1 MAKAAP
7 KLRKT
12 LSHANLVHLGTER
25 LAGLLMEAA
34 SADPA
39 LKRSLRLEIAAE
51 LGPEEL
57 AEALNKRMD
66 ELASSRARIS
76 WRKRPELLRELS
88 RLKVLIVDRLAEAN
102 STLAFAS
109 LVAWVDLLEPLQD
122 RTKDPRGELP
132 ALFAQATG
140 DVAGLART
148 LGPEAAV
155 PVLLEAVTTRASA
168 WAGVIGGAAADLDM
182 EVAVALLLG
191 LTRTAVPTSGRL
203 APVVRRLA
211 DRAGAVDPWLA
222 SFDDRMRR
230 DPAVLV
236 EAATRL
242 ARAGRAGEAR
252 ASLEAALES
261 APRKGIGWRAPEPP
275 PQRNEAWH
283 AAEIAV
289 LDAEGRDDEAMLSRW
304 ARFERLLTAEA
315 LRDILDRLDGF
326 DDVEATDRAIAFATQ
341 AFDLDRALGFL
352 MTWGALRE
360 AAETIALRRS
370 ELGGRAE
377 DLPLWASRLS
387 SRYPSAAVLL
397 LRARARALVSLS
409 GSLDAEGV
417 REALDEAEALAA
429 LVSDDL
435 EPHAEFVEA
444 LSKTRVQGS
453 RHARRR

>member
-12 LSHANLVHLGTER
+12 LSQANLVHLGAER
-25 LAGLLMEAA
+25 LAGILMDAA
-34 SADPA
+34 AADPM

-51 LGPEEL
+51 LGAEDL

-102 STLAFAS
+102 PSLAFAS
-109 LVAWVDLLEPLQD
+109 LVAWVDLLEPLQV

-140 DVAGLART
+140 DVAALAGT
-148 LGPEAAV
+148 LGPEVAV

-168 WAGVIGGAAADLDM
+168 WAGVIGGVAVELDM
-182 EVAVALLLG
+182 EVAAALLSG
-191 LTRTAVPTSGRL
+191 LTRKGVPTSGRL

-230 DPAVLV
+230 DPTVLV

-242 ARAGRAGEAR
+242 AKAGRAEEAR
-252 ASLEAALES
+252 ASLDAALERG
-261 APRKGIGWRAPEPP
+261 PRKGMGWRAPEPP
-275 PQRNEAWH
+275 PQQDEAWH

-289 LDAEGRDDEAMLSRW
+289 LDAEGRDGEAMLSRW
-304 ARFERLLTAEA
+304 ARFERLLTTDA
-315 LRDILDRLDGF
+315 LRDILDRLEGF
-326 DDVEATDRAIAFATQ
+326 DDVEATDRAIAFATH
-341 AFDLDRALGFL
+341 AFDLDRALSFL
-352 MTWGALRE
+352 VTWGALRE
-360 AAETIALRRS
+360 AAETIAMRRS

-377 DLPLWASRLS
+377 ALPLWAARLS
-387 SRYPSAAVLL
+387 SRYPLASVLL
-397 LRARARALVSLS
+397 LRARARALVALS
-409 GSLDAEGV
+409 GSFHAEGV
-417 REALDEAEALAA
+417 QEALDEAEALAA
-429 LVSDDL
+429 LLSDVL
-435 EPHAEFVEA
+435 EPHADFVEA
-444 LSKTRVQGS
+444 LSKAKSQGF
-453 RHARRR
+453 RPGRR

>member
-12 LSHANLVHLGTER
+12 LSQANLVHLGTER
-25 LAGLLMEAA
+25 LAGLLMDAA

-88 RLKVLIVDRLAEAN
+88 RLRVLIVDRLAEAN
-102 STLAFAS
+102 PTLAFKS

-140 DVAGLART
+140 DVAALAGT
-148 LGPEAAV
+148 LGPEVAV

-168 WAGVIGGAAADLDM
+168 WAGVIGGAAGDLDM
-182 EVAVALLLG
+182 DVAAALLVG
-191 LTRTAVPTSGRL
+191 LTRKGVPTSGRL

-222 SFDDRMRR
+222 SFDERMRR

-275 PQRNEAWH
+275 PQRDEAWH

-304 ARFERLLTAEA
+304 ARFERLLSVEA

-360 AAETIALRRS
+360 AAETIALRRG

-377 DLPLWASRLS
+377 AMPLWAARLS
-387 SRYPSAAVLL
+387 SRYPLASVLL
-397 LRARARALVSLS
+397 LRARARALVALS
-409 GSLDAEGV
+409 GSLQGEGV
-417 REALDEAEALAA
+417 QEALDEAEALAA
-429 LVSDDL
+429 FVSADL
-435 EPHAEFVEA
+435 EPHADFVEG
-444 LSKTRVQGS
+444 LSKAKSQGF
-453 RHARRR
+453 RPGRR

>member
-12 LSHANLVHLGTER
+12 LSQSNLVHLGTER
-25 LAGLLMEAA
+25 LAGLLMDAA
-34 SADPA
+34 SSDPA

-88 RLKVLIVDRLAEAN
+88 RLRVLIVDRLAEAN
-102 STLAFAS
+102 PSLAFAS
-109 LVAWVDLLEPLQD
+109 LVAWIDLLEPLQD

-132 ALFAQATG
+132 ALFAAG
-140 DVAGLART
+140 ADDVARLAGV

-155 PVLLEAVTTRASA
+155 PVLLDAVATRASV
-168 WAGVIGGAAADLDM
+168 WSGVIGAAAVDLDHGI
-182 EVAVALLLG
+182 ASGLLAG
-191 LTRTAVPTSGRL
+191 LIRKGVPTSGRL
-203 APVVRRLA
+203 APVIRRLA
-211 DRAGAVDPWLA
+211 DRTGAVDPWLA

-230 DPAVLV
+230 DPAILV

-252 ASLEAALES
+252 EALQAALER
-261 APRKGIGWRAPEPP
+261 APRKGMGWRAPEPP
-275 PQRNEAWH
+275 PQRDEAWH

-289 LDAEGRDDEAMLSRW
+289 LDAEGRDNEAMLSRW
-304 ARFERLLTAEA
+304 ARFERLLTTEA
-315 LRDILDRLDGF
+315 LRDILDRLEGF

-341 AFDLDRALGFL
+341 AFDLDRALSFL
-352 MTWGALRE
+352 MSWGALRE
-360 AAETIALRRS
+360 AAETISRRRS

-377 DLPLWASRLS
+377 VLPLWAARLS
-387 SRYPSAAVLL
+387 SRYPLASVLL
-397 LRARARALVSLS
+397 LRARARALVDLS
-409 GSLDAEGV
+409 GSPHAEGV
-417 REALDEAEALAA
+417 QEALNEAEALAA
-429 LVSDDL
+429 SLPDDL
-435 EPHAEFVEA
+435 EPHALFVDT
-444 LSKTRVQGS
+444 LSRTRGERS
-453 RHARRR
+453 RPRRR

>member
-7 KLRKT
+7 RLRKT
-12 LSHANLVHLGTER
+12 LSQANLVHLGTER
-25 LAGLLMEAA
+25 LAALLMDAA

-51 LGPEEL
+51 LGAEDL
-57 AEALNKRMD
+57 AGALGKRMD

-76 WRKRPELLRELS
+76 WRKRPELFRELS
-88 RLKVLIVDRLAEAN
+88 RLRGLIVNRLAGADP
-102 STLAFAS
+102 TLAFAS
-109 LVAWVDLLEPLQD
+109 LVAWIDLLEPLQD

-132 ALFAQATG
+132 ELFAQATS

-155 PVLLEAVTTRASA
+155 PVLLEAVTTRPSV

-182 EVAVALLLG
+182 EVAAALLLG
-191 LTRTAVPTSGRL
+191 LTRKEVPTSGRL
-203 APVVRRLA
+203 APLVRRLA

-222 SFDDRMRR
+222 SLDDRMRR

-252 ASLEAALES
+252 ASLDAALES
-261 APRKGIGWRAPEPP
+261 APRKGTGWRAPEPP
-275 PQRNEAWH
+275 PQRDEAWH

-289 LDAEGRDDEAMLSRW
+289 LDAEGRDGEAMLSRW
-304 ARFERLLTAEA
+304 ARFERLLTTDA
-315 LRDILDRLDGF
+315 LRDILDRLEGF
-326 DDVEATDRAIAFATQ
+326 DDVEATDRAIAFATR

-352 MTWGALRE
+352 VTWGALRE
-360 AAETIALRRS
+360 AAETIALRRG

-377 DLPLWASRLS
+377 ALPLWAARLS
-387 SRYPSAAVLL
+387 SRYPLAAVLL

-409 GSLDAEGV
+409 GSIQGEGV
-417 REALDEAEALAA
+417 QEALDEAEALAA
-429 LVSDDL
+429 LVSADL
-435 EPHAEFVEA
+435 EPHAAFVEA
-444 LSKTRVQGS
+444 LSKARAQGS
-453 RHARRR
+453 RPGRR

>member
-12 LSHANLVHLGTER
+12 LSQSNLVHLGTER
-25 LAGLLMEAA
+25 LAGLLMDAA
-34 SADPA
+34 SSDPA

-88 RLKVLIVDRLAEAN
+88 RLRVLIVDRLAEAN
-102 STLAFAS
+102 PSLAFTS
-109 LVAWVDLLEPLQD
+109 LVAWVDLLEPLQV

-132 ALFAQATG
+132 AVFAQATC
-140 DVAGLART
+140 DVAALAGT
-148 LGPEAAV
+148 LGPEVAV
-155 PVLLEAVTTRASA
+155 PVLLEAVTTRASP
-168 WAGVIGGAAADLDM
+168 WAGVIGGAAADLHM
-182 EVAVALLLG
+182 EVAAALLVG
-191 LTRTAVPTSGRL
+191 LTRKGVPTSGRL

-222 SFDDRMRR
+222 SFDDCMRR

-242 ARAGRAGEAR
+242 AKAGRAGEAR
-252 ASLEAALES
+252 TSLDAALERG
-261 APRKGIGWRAPEPP
+261 PRKEMGWRAPEPP
-275 PQRNEAWH
+275 PQRDEAWH

-289 LDAEGRDDEAMLSRW
+289 LEAEGRENEAMLSRW
-304 ARFERLLTAEA
+304 ARFERLLTTDA
-315 LRDILDRLDGF
+315 LRDILDRLEGF
-326 DDVEATDRAIAFATQ
+326 DDVEATDRAIAFATR
-341 AFDLDRALGFL
+341 AFDLDRALSFL

-360 AAETIALRRS
+360 AAETIAMRRS
-370 ELGGRAE
+370 ELGGRA
-377 DLPLWASRLS
+377 DALPLWAARLS
-387 SRYPSAAVLL
+387 SRYPLGAVLL

-409 GSLDAEGV
+409 GSLHAEGV
-417 REALDEAEALAA
+417 QEALDEAEALSA
-429 LVSDDL
+429 LLSDDL
-435 EPHAEFVEA
+435 EPHADFVEA
-444 LSKTRVQGS
+444 LSKAKSQGF
-453 RHARRR
+453 RPRRR